1 MASNYSDRLKLELM
15 ATGANANTWGN
26 NTNTN
31 LETLDAFSAGYL
43 SKDVAGSA
51 NVTLTSNNADPTAE
65 ASNKVIEFTGALTG
79 DITVFIP
86 AVESNYIFYNNT
98 SGAFTLTIAPDGHG
112 ANGSAITQG
121 AHTIQYCTGTK
132 VQDLFAASLGNLSVV
147 NDLNVSGVMT
157 GNASGVSAINASNVA
172 SGTLPDARL
181 TGNVTLNNASTI
193 SAGTLADAR
202 LTGNVTLNNASTI
215 ATGTLGSDRL
225 PTIPTSKGGT
235 GLTSVGSAD
244 QVLTVTGPGALA
256 WADAA
261 GGVVGNVTG
270 TQQLTGPGSF
280 SSRADAMFGVTFGL
294 GGGGSGG
301 CGGHGFGQGQGQP
314 GGSTPFSGLGS
325 GNGGPQGAAGYPSGG
340 ANATPG
346 GSGTGGFGEGGVA
359 SQGGNQTGSGGAGG
373 VSPYSPYGNGGRGAG
388 PAGGEEGSGGG
399 SGGVYKD
406 IVGPYTKG
414 SPISVSIGTGGVG
427 RPGNRGTGQNG
438 NAGKAQFTEYYA

>member
-1 MASNYSDRLKLELM
+1 MTSTYSDRLKLELM

-43 SKDVAGSA
+43 SKSVAGSA
-51 NVTLTSNNADPTAE
+51 NVTLTTNNADPTAE
-65 ASNKVIEFTGALTG
+65 ASNKVLELTG
-79 DITVFIP
+79 TLTGNIHVFLP
-86 AVESNYIFYNNT
+86 AVEGNYIIFNNT
-98 SGAFTLTIAPDGHG
+98 SGSFTLDVAPTGHG
-112 ANGSAITQG
+112 ANSAQIVQG
-121 AHTIQYCTGTK
+121 AHSIIYNTGTK
-132 VQDLFAASLGNLSVV
+132 VVDMFAGSLGNLS
-147 NDLNVSGVMT
+147 LVSGGVFT
-157 GNASGVSAINASNVA
+157 GNAAGASAINASNVA
-172 SGTLPDARL
+172 SGTIPDARL
-181 TGNVTLNNASTI
+181 TANVTLNNASTI
-193 SAGTLADAR
+193 S
-202 LTGNVTLNNASTI
+202 
-215 ATGTLGSDRL
+215 TGTLPTAQVPDLAASKITSGTLSNDRL
-225 PTIPTSKGGT
+225 DTIPTSKGGT
-235 GLTSVGSAD
+235 GLASVGSTD

-280 SSRADAMFGVTFGL
+280 SSRSDAMFGVTFGL

-314 GGSTPFSGLGS
+314 GGNTPFSGLGS
-325 GNGGPQGAAGYPSGG
+325 GNGGPQGAAGFPPGG

-346 GSGTGGFGEGGVA
+346 GAGTGGFGEGGPA
-359 SQGGNQTGSGGAGG
+359 SQGGNQTGSGGAGA

-399 SGGVYKD
+399 AGGVYKD

-414 SPISVSIGTGGVG
+414 SPISVTVGTGGTG
-427 RPGNRGTGQNG
+427 RPGNRGTGQAG